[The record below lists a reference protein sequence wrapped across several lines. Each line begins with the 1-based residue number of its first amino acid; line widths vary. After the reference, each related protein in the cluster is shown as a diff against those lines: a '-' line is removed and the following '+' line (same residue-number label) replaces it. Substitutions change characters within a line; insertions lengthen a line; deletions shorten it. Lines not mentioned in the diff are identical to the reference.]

1 MPLIP
6 VLEQKTIH
14 DLLLVLDLAGTFVFA
29 ISGAMLGVR
38 RSLDIFGILVLSFAA
53 SSAGGITRDLLIGA
67 VPPAAIS
74 DWRYLAVA
82 LAAGLLAFFS
92 YSLIARVRTAI
103 LIFDAAGLALF
114 AVAGTQK
121 ALAYGLNPLMAAL
134 LGMLTGIGGGIV
146 RDLLVARTPA
156 VLRSDLYALAALA
169 GAVLV
174 VVGHGLNWPIVPTA
188 IAGAGVCFGLRLMAI
203 RYGWNL
209 PVARPIESGDE
220 GTIVN
225 GDRGTC
231 AEDCLPSRDSECRYL
246 SPARGA
252 RGAGPRLST
261 GTGLVWQRGTVH
273 DIRRRTSSQSM
284 LDGSPNPR
292 P

>member
-1 MPLIP
+1 LLIP

-38 RSLDIFGILVLSFAA
+38 RGLDIFGILVLSFAA

-82 LAAGLLAFFS
+82 LAAGSLMFFW
-92 YSLIARVRTAI
+92 YSLIARLRTPI

-169 GAVLV
+169 GAALV

-209 PVARPIESGDE
+209 PVARPIESGGE
-220 GTIVN
+220 G
-225 GDRGTC
+225 GER
-231 AEDCLPSRDSECRYL
+231 E
-246 SPARGA
+246 
-252 RGAGPRLST
+252 
-261 GTGLVWQRGTVH
+261 W
-273 DIRRRTSSQSM
+273 
-284 LDGSPNPR
+284 
-292 P
+292 